1 MSILNNLLVFLF
13 IFLLISSY
21 NIAGIVISTKYENC
35 NNPNGNDPFSLNLWL
50 LCLCYIML
58 CYKFI
63 WTLTIIL
70 RKHIVKNCKH
80 YDMEKSILP
89 REEESSL
96 FYKISNPITVL
107 VSIFF
112 TPAMYYFWYK
122 GIYIMLEF
130 GWSCNDTLYAISVIN
145 VFIMMFEF
153 VQQIFSFAFIVK
165 SYMIDRNFNQFYL

>member
-1 MSILNNLLVFLF
+1 
-13 IFLLISSY
+13 
-21 NIAGIVISTKYENC
+21 
-35 NNPNGNDPFSLNLWL
+35 
-50 LCLCYIML
+50 
-58 CYKFI
+58 
-63 WTLTIIL
+63 
-70 RKHIVKNCKH
+70 
-80 YDMEKSILP
+80 MEKSILP